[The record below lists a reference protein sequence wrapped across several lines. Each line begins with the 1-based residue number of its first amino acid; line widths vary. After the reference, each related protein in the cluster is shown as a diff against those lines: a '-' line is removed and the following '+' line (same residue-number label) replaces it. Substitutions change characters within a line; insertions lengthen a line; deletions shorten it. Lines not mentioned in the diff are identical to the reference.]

1 MMQLL
6 FSPLPCEQSQSQFS
20 EFSEFQP
27 LCAPILTRDVETQ
40 DVTQDERDNLQC
52 LEAAAPIVK
61 QRHKVSQKDKGDM

>member
-6 FSPLPCEQSQSQFS
+6 FSPLPCEQSSQFS
-20 EFSEFQP
+20 EFSESQP

-52 LEAAAPIVK
+52 LEAAPIVK
-61 QRHKVSQKDKGDM
+61 QRHKVSQKDKCDM